1 MNQQIFSKFN
11 VYDQIGYLLVGAIGL
26 LVLYLDTVLL
36 NYKFPK
42 FDLTTAII
50 WLIVAYFLGHVIQA
64 VANVF
69 IKEKKEDFNEQ
80 EKEILKTAKEFFGI
94 KDLSEGEIWNLC
106 YMIALAKDIT
116 GQINSFNAY
125 YSLYRGW
132 LMIFTIESAFLLVSV
147 ILCFNLPT
155 MIWLIVSSLLVVLFY
170 RRSKRFYNYLRAK
183 VLQTFLIIKTL
194 KSQ

>member
-11 VYDQIGYLLVGAIGL
+11 VYDQIGYLLVGSIGL
-26 LVLYLDTVLL
+26 LVIYLDAVLL
-36 NYKFPK
+36 SYEIPK
-42 FDLTTAII
+42 FDLKTAII

-80 EKEILKTAKEFFGI
+80 EREILKTAEEFFGI
-94 KDLSEGEIWNLC
+94 KVLSEGEIWNLC
-106 YMIALAKDIT
+106 YMTALAKDIT

-132 LMIFTIESAFLLVSV
+132 LMIFTIESAFLLVCV
-147 ILCFNLPT
+147 ILSFSLPT

-194 KSQ
+194 KLQ